1 MPFFSIIIKK
11 ILKWIMTNIT
21 TLKKTNNDN
30 VVFPL
35 FKKNIHTSSSPS
47 SPFPIAGHEI
57 IPDDDK
63 IFSPCKN
70 N

>member
-1 MPFFSIIIKK
+1 
-11 ILKWIMTNIT
+11 MTNIT